1 MSIQRLLIG
10 CSSLL
15 LTLAC
20 TSDKAKLLDRNRDA
34 ETSEPGESKESGAE
48 AGAASCKVVV
58 KDADCDKSLRPFV
71 FVHGTF
77 GAGNNFAHVAS
88 LMTSN
93 GWCPDRIV
101 GVEYDSI
108 PNPANQD
115 YPGLNCVTAEDAS
128 APPKGCGK
136 IDEVVNDIMKKTGFD
151 QVDLAGHSQGTR
163 HCGLYLQDPDHAKK
177 IAHYINFSG
186 VPDVGDVETLSL
198 SSMHDLGGSPHHA
211 TGKKVTEFTLT
222 DEDHFAVAASTR
234 SFVKLYNYLTGK
246 DPKYKTIQCGD
257 EMVDIEGIAE
267 TFADNWP
274 VTGKVEIRKVGS
286 TPRAEGAP
294 LMTVRGDSTGHFGPI
309 KLERGVAYEIKG
321 FDNNDKLVGYSYFT
335 PFLRSNR
342 LVRLLIPPHDPAIAA
357 ASTDKVT
364 PVSSD
369 YSALLA
375 TWSGGAFRYDLG
387 ASLKIDGQEVLT
399 DDNSGNKALMNA
411 SLNGGVVGFFM
422 WDQNQNGKTDL
433 GLVNQTSFIAYTDVF
448 VDATKP
454 KLVKLAFTPGSEDT
468 APEASSSVT
477 ISNWPSEGNV
487 LTQVTFQ

>member
-1 MSIQRLLIG
+1 MSTTRLILSYS
-10 CSSLL
+10 CLL
-15 LTLAC
+15 LSVAC
-20 TSDKAKLLDRNRDA
+20 TSDKARLTGRDA
-34 ETSEPGESKESGAE
+34 GDRGSPSKESGA
-48 AGAASCKVVV
+48 ATASCDVVV
-58 KDADCDKSLRPFV
+58 KDTDCDKSLRPFV

-136 IDEVVNDIMKKTGFD
+136 IDEVVDAILKKNPDFT
-151 QVDLAGHSQGTR
+151 QVDIAGHSQGTK
-163 HCGLYLQDPDHAKK
+163 HVGLYLADPDHAKK

-186 VPDVGDVETLSL
+186 VPDVGDVKTLSL

-211 TGKKVTEFTLT
+211 TGKNVTEFTLT

-234 SFVKLYNYLTGK
+234 SFVQVYKYLVGK
-246 DPKYKTIQCGD
+246 DPKYTEIQCGD

-274 VTGKVEIRKVGS
+274 VTGKVEIRKVGAA
-286 TPRAEGAP
+286 RAEGAP
-294 LMTVRGDSTGHFGPI
+294 LQTIRGDATGHFGPI
-309 KLERGVAYEIKG
+309 QLERGVAYEFKG
-321 FDNNDKLVGYSYFT
+321 FDDADKLVGYSYFT
-335 PFLRSNR
+335 PFMRSNR

-364 PVSSD
+364 PVGKG

-375 TWSGGAFRYDLG
+375 QWSGGAFRYDLG
-387 ASLKIDGQEVLT
+387 ASLKVDGEEVLT
-399 DDNSGNKALMNA
+399 DENAGNKALMTP

-422 WDQNQNGKTDL
+422 WDKNQNGQSDL
-433 GLVNQTSFIAYTDVF
+433 GLVDSTSFIAYTDVF
-448 VDATKP
+448 VDATTP
-454 KLVKLAFTPGSEDT
+454 KLVKLSFTPGSEDT
-468 APEASSSVT
+468 ATAASSEAT
-477 ISNWPSEGNV
+477 ISNYPSENNV
-487 LTQVTFQ
+487 LISLTFQ